1 MIIKYFEI
9 DKTDLNKSNFYL
21 FYGKNDGLQ
30 NEIIKKSFINNF
42 QGNINRY
49 DEKEFIENYN
59 IIATEVLTKSLFE
72 SEKIIIISRT
82 SDKILKLIQEI
93 FERDI
98 KDIKFILKSGI
109 LEKKSKLR
117 TFFEKNENLV
127 IVPFYEDDVNSLS
140 TIALNFIRKNNI
152 KMSRESLNL
161 IVNRANGNREN
172 LKNDL
177 EKIFNF
183 SITNKNIDTEDI
195 INLTNLSENY
205 GINELADS
213 YLEKNIKSTSKI
225 LNENIFTEQDCV
237 LIIRSIL
244 SKSKRLMN
252 IIEIYNET
260 KDLDEAI
267 MSAKPPVFW
276 KDKISVKKQA
286 KTWVLSELKNK
297 IYEINDI
304 ETLIKINSRNSINL
318 ISDFMINY

>member
-42 QGNINRY
+42 HGNINRY
-49 DEKEFIENYN
+49 DEKDFIENYN

-82 SDKILKLIQEI
+82 SDKILKLIQDI

-117 TFFEKNENLV
+117 NFFEKNENLV

-183 SITNKNIDTEDI
+183 SITNKNIDTGNI
-195 INLTNLSENY
+195 IKLTNLSENY

-237 LIIRSIL
+237 LIIRTIL

-304 ETLIKINSRNSINL
+304 ESLIKINSRNSINL

>member
-82 SDKILKLIQEI
+82 SDKILRLIQEI
-93 FERDI
+93 LERDI

-117 TFFEKNENLV
+117 NFFERNENLV

-140 TIALNFIRKNNI
+140 TIALNFIKKNNI

-183 SITNKNIDTEDI
+183 SITNKNIDTENI
-195 INLTNLSENY
+195 IKLTNLSENY
-205 GINELADS
+205 GVNELADS

-225 LNENIFTEQDCV
+225 LNENIFSDQDCV
-237 LIIRSIL
+237 LIIRTIL

-267 MSAKPPVFW
+267 MSAKPPIFW
-276 KDKISVKKQA
+276 KDKISVKKQV
-286 KTWVLSELKNK
+286 KSWILSELKNK

-304 ETLIKINSRNSINL
+304 ESLIKINSRNSVNL
-318 ISDFMINY
+318 ISDFIINY

>member
-1 MIIKYFEI
+1 MIIKHFEI
-9 DKTDLNKSNFYL
+9 DKADLNKSNFYL

-30 NEIIKKSFINNF
+30 NEIIEKNFTNKF
-42 QGNINRY
+42 QGSINKY

-59 IIATEVLTKSLFE
+59 VIATEVLTKSLFE
-72 SEKIIIISRT
+72 SEKIIIISRI
-82 SDKILKLIQEI
+82 SEKILKLIQEI
-93 FERDI
+93 LERDI

-109 LEKKSKLR
+109 LEKRSKLR
-117 TFFEKNENLV
+117 NFFEKNKNLV

-140 TIALNFIRKNNI
+140 AIALNFIRKYNI
-152 KMSRESLNL
+152 KMSRETLNL
-161 IVNRANGNREN
+161 IVSRANGNREN

-183 SITNKNIDTEDI
+183 SVTNKNIDTENVI
-195 INLTNLSENY
+195 KLTNLSENY

-237 LIIRSIL
+237 LIIRTIL

-304 ETLIKINSRNSINL
+304 ESLIKINSRNSVNL

>member
-42 QGNINRY
+42 HGNINRY
-49 DEKEFIENYN
+49 DEKDFIENYN

-82 SDKILKLIQEI
+82 SDKILKLIEEI
-93 FERDI
+93 LERDI

-117 TFFEKNENLV
+117 NYFEKNENLV

-161 IVNRANGNREN
+161 IINRANGNREN

-183 SITNKNIDTEDI
+183 SITNKNIDTENI
-195 INLTNLSENY
+195 IKLTNLSENY

-225 LNENIFTEQDCV
+225 LNENIFSDQDCV
-237 LIIRSIL
+237 LIIRTIL

-267 MSAKPPVFW
+267 MSAKPPVVW
-276 KDKISVKKQA
+276 KDKISVKKQV
-286 KTWVLSELKNK
+286 KSWVLSELKNK

-304 ETLIKINSRNSINL
+304 ESLIKINSKNSINL

>member
-30 NEIIKKSFINNF
+30 NEIIKKSFIDNF

-59 IIATEVLTKSLFE
+59 IIVTEVLTKSLFE

-82 SDKILKLIQEI
+82 SDKILRLIQEI
-93 FERDI
+93 LERDI

-117 TFFEKNENLV
+117 NFFEKNKNIV
-127 IVPFYEDDVNSLS
+127 IVPFYEDDINSLS

-161 IVNRANGNREN
+161 IINRANGNREN

-183 SITNKNIDTEDI
+183 SITNKNIDSENI
-195 INLTNLSENY
+195 INLTNLAENY

-237 LIIRSIL
+237 LIIRTIL

-260 KDLDEAI
+260 KDLDKAI

-286 KTWVLSELKNK
+286 KTWALSELKNK
-297 IYEINDI
+297 IYKINDI
-304 ETLIKINSRNSINL
+304 ESLIKINSRNSINL

>member
-30 NEIIKKSFINNF
+30 NEIIKKSFIDNF
-42 QGNINRY
+42 QGKINRY

-59 IIATEVLTKSLFE
+59 IIVTEVLTKSLFE

-117 TFFEKNENLV
+117 NFFEKNENLV

-183 SITNKNIDTEDI
+183 SITNKNIDTENI
-195 INLTNLSENY
+195 IKLTNLSENY

-225 LNENIFTEQDCV
+225 LNENIFSEQDCV
-237 LIIRSIL
+237 LIIRTIL

-252 IIEIYNET
+252 IIEVYNET

-286 KTWVLSELKNK
+286 KTWALSELKNK
-297 IYEINDI
+297 IYKINDI
-304 ETLIKINSRNSINL
+304 ESLIKINSRNSINL

>member
-42 QGNINRY
+42 HGNINRY
-49 DEKEFIENYN
+49 DEKDFIENYN

-117 TFFEKNENLV
+117 NFFEKNENLV

-183 SITNKNIDTEDI
+183 SITNKNIDTENI
-195 INLTNLSENY
+195 IKLTNLSENY
-205 GINELADS
+205 GINELVDS

-225 LNENIFTEQDCV
+225 LNENIFSEQDCV
-237 LIIRSIL
+237 LIIRTIL

-260 KDLDEAI
+260 KDLDKAI

-297 IYEINDI
+297 IYKINDI
-304 ETLIKINSRNSINL
+304 ESLIKINSRNSINL

>member
-9 DKTDLNKSNFYL
+9 GKTDLNKSNFYL

-30 NEIIKKSFINNF
+30 NEIIKKSFLDNF

-59 IIATEVLTKSLFE
+59 IIVTEVLTKSLFE

-117 TFFEKNENLV
+117 NFFEKNENLV

-183 SITNKNIDTEDI
+183 SITNKNIDTENI
-195 INLTNLSENY
+195 IKLTNLSENY
-205 GINELADS
+205 GINELVDS

-225 LNENIFTEQDCV
+225 LNENIFSEQDCV
-237 LIIRSIL
+237 LIIRTIL

-260 KDLDEAI
+260 KDLDKAI

-286 KTWVLSELKNK
+286 KTWALSELKNK
-297 IYEINDI
+297 IYKINDI
-304 ETLIKINSRNSINL
+304 ESLIKINSRNSINL

>member
-9 DKTDLNKSNFYL
+9 GKTDLNKSNFYL

-42 QGNINRY
+42 HGNINRY
-49 DEKEFIENYN
+49 DEKDFIENYN

-117 TFFEKNENLV
+117 NFFEKNENLV

-183 SITNKNIDTEDI
+183 SITNKNIDTENI
-195 INLTNLSENY
+195 IKLTNLSENY
-205 GINELADS
+205 GVNELADS

-237 LIIRSIL
+237 LIIRTIL

-252 IIEIYNET
+252 IIEVYNET

-297 IYEINDI
+297 IYKINDI
-304 ETLIKINSRNSINL
+304 ESLIKINSRNSINL

>member
-117 TFFEKNENLV
+117 NFFEKNENLV

-183 SITNKNIDTEDI
+183 SITNKNIDYENI
-195 INLTNLSENY
+195 IKLTNLSENY
-205 GINELADS
+205 GVNKLADS

-225 LNENIFTEQDCV
+225 LNENIFSEQDCV
-237 LIIRSIL
+237 LIIRTIL

-260 KDLDEAI
+260 KDLDKAI

-286 KTWVLSELKNK
+286 KTWALSELKNK
-297 IYEINDI
+297 IYKINDI
-304 ETLIKINSRNSINL
+304 ESLIKINSRNSINL

>member
-21 FYGKNDGLQ
+21 FYGKIDGLQ

-117 TFFEKNENLV
+117 NFFEKNENLV

-183 SITNKNIDTEDI
+183 SITNKNIDTENI
-195 INLTNLSENY
+195 IKLTNLSENY

-225 LNENIFTEQDCV
+225 LNENIFSEQDCV
-237 LIIRSIL
+237 LIIRTIL

-260 KDLDEAI
+260 KDLDKAI

-286 KTWVLSELKNK
+286 KTWALSELKNK
-297 IYEINDI
+297 IYKINDI
-304 ETLIKINSRNSINL
+304 ESLIKINSRNSINL

>member
-59 IIATEVLTKSLFE
+59 IIVTEVLTKSLFE

-93 FERDI
+93 IERDI

-117 TFFEKNENLV
+117 NFFEKNENLV

-183 SITNKNIDTEDI
+183 SITNKNIDTENI
-195 INLTNLSENY
+195 IKLTNLSENY

-225 LNENIFTEQDCV
+225 LNENIFSEQDCV
-237 LIIRSIL
+237 LIIRTIL

-304 ETLIKINSRNSINL
+304 ESLIKINSRNSINL

>member
-9 DKTDLNKSNFYL
+9 DKTDLNKFNFYL

-117 TFFEKNENLV
+117 NFFERNENLV

-183 SITNKNIDTEDI
+183 SITNKNIDTENI
-195 INLTNLSENY
+195 IKLTNLSENY

-225 LNENIFTEQDCV
+225 LNENIFSEQDCV
-237 LIIRSIL
+237 LIIRTIL

-260 KDLDEAI
+260 KDLDKAI

-297 IYEINDI
+297 IYKINDI
-304 ETLIKINSRNSINL
+304 ESLIKINSRNSINL

>member
-42 QGNINRY
+42 KGNINKY

-82 SDKILKLIQEI
+82 SEKILKLIQEI
-93 FERDI
+93 IERDI

-117 TFFEKNENLV
+117 NYFEKNENLV
-127 IVPFYEDDVNSLS
+127 IVPFYEDDDNSLS

-183 SITNKNIDTEDI
+183 SITNKNIDYENI
-195 INLTNLSENY
+195 IKLTNLSENY
-205 GINELADS
+205 GVNKLADS

-318 ISDFMINY
+318 ISDFVINY

>member
-30 NEIIKKSFINNF
+30 NEIIEKSFINNF

-82 SDKILKLIQEI
+82 SDKILKLIEEI
-93 FERDI
+93 LERDI

-117 TFFEKNENLV
+117 NFFEKNKNLV
-127 IVPFYEDDVNSLS
+127 IVPFYEDDINSLS

-183 SITNKNIDTEDI
+183 SITNKNIDSENI
-195 INLTNLSENY
+195 INLTNLAENY

-267 MSAKPPVFW
+267 MSAKPPIFW
-276 KDKISVKKQA
+276 KDKISVKKQV
-286 KTWVLSELKNK
+286 KSWILSELKNK

-304 ETLIKINSRNSINL
+304 E
-318 ISDFMINY
+318 

>member
-30 NEIIKKSFINNF
+30 NEIIKKSLINNF
-42 QGNINRY
+42 KGNINRY

-82 SDKILKLIQEI
+82 SEKILKLIQEI
-93 FERDI
+93 IERDI

-117 TFFEKNENLV
+117 NYFEKNENLV
-127 IVPFYEDDVNSLS
+127 IVPFYEDDDNSLS

-183 SITNKNIDTEDI
+183 SITNKNIDTGNI
-195 INLTNLSENY
+195 IKLTNLSENY

>member
-30 NEIIKKSFINNF
+30 NEIIKKSFIDNF

-59 IIATEVLTKSLFE
+59 IIVTEVLTKSLFE

-117 TFFEKNENLV
+117 NFFEKNENLV

-161 IVNRANGNREN
+161 IVTRANGNREN

-183 SITNKNIDTEDI
+183 SITNKNIDTENI
-195 INLTNLSENY
+195 IKLTNLSENY
-205 GINELADS
+205 GVNELADS

-237 LIIRSIL
+237 LIIRTIL

-304 ETLIKINSRNSINL
+304 ESLIKINSRNSINL

>member
-9 DKTDLNKSNFYL
+9 DKTDLNKFNFYL

-42 QGNINRY
+42 HGNINRY
-49 DEKEFIENYN
+49 DEKDFIENYN

-117 TFFEKNENLV
+117 NFFEKNENLV

-183 SITNKNIDTEDI
+183 SITNKNIDTENI
-195 INLTNLSENY
+195 IKLTNLSENY
-205 GINELADS
+205 GVNELADS

-237 LIIRSIL
+237 LIIRTIL

-318 ISDFMINY
+318 ISDFVINY

>member
-59 IIATEVLTKSLFE
+59 IIVTEVLTKSLFE
-72 SEKIIIISRT
+72 SEKIIIISRA

-117 TFFEKNENLV
+117 NFFEKNENLV

-183 SITNKNIDTEDI
+183 SITNKNIDTENI
-195 INLTNLSENY
+195 IKLTNLSENY
-205 GINELADS
+205 GVNELADS

-237 LIIRSIL
+237 LIIRTIL

-304 ETLIKINSRNSINL
+304 ESLIKINSRNSINL

>member
-30 NEIIKKSFINNF
+30 NEIIEKSFINNF

-117 TFFEKNENLV
+117 NFFEKNENLV

-183 SITNKNIDTEDI
+183 SITNKNIDTENI
-195 INLTNLSENY
+195 IKLTNLSENY

-225 LNENIFTEQDCV
+225 LNENIFSEQDCV
-237 LIIRSIL
+237 LIIRTIL

-304 ETLIKINSRNSINL
+304 ESLIKINSRNSINL

>member
-9 DKTDLNKSNFYL
+9 NKADLNKSNFYL

-30 NEIIKKSFINNF
+30 NEIIEKNFTNKF
-42 QGNINRY
+42 QGSINKY

-59 IIATEVLTKSLFE
+59 VIATEVLTKSLFE
-72 SEKIIIISRT
+72 SEKIIIISRI
-82 SDKILKLIQEI
+82 SDKILKLIHEI
-93 FERDI
+93 LERDI
-98 KDIKFILKSGI
+98 RDIKFILKSGI
-109 LEKKSKLR
+109 LEKRSKLR
-117 TFFEKNENLV
+117 NFFEKNKNLV

-140 TIALNFIRKNNI
+140 AIALNFIRKYNI
-152 KMSRESLNL
+152 KMSRETLNL
-161 IVNRANGNREN
+161 IVSRANGNREN

-183 SITNKNIDTEDI
+183 SVTNKNIDTENVI
-195 INLTNLSENY
+195 KLTNLSENY

-237 LIIRSIL
+237 LIIRTIL

-304 ETLIKINSRNSINL
+304 ESLIKINSRNSVNL

>member
-59 IIATEVLTKSLFE
+59 IIVTEVLTKSLFE

-117 TFFEKNENLV
+117 NFFEKNENLV

-140 TIALNFIRKNNI
+140 TMALNFIRKNNI

-183 SITNKNIDTEDI
+183 SITNKNIDTENI
-195 INLTNLSENY
+195 IKLTNLSENY

-225 LNENIFTEQDCV
+225 LNENIFSEQDCV
-237 LIIRSIL
+237 LIIRTIL

-304 ETLIKINSRNSINL
+304 ESLIKINSRNSINL

>member
-30 NEIIKKSFINNF
+30 NEIIKKSFIDNF

-59 IIATEVLTKSLFE
+59 IIVTEVLTKSLFE

-117 TFFEKNENLV
+117 NFFERNENLV

-183 SITNKNIDTEDI
+183 SITNKNIDYENI
-195 INLTNLSENY
+195 IKLTNLSENY
-205 GINELADS
+205 GVNELADS

-225 LNENIFTEQDCV
+225 LNENIFSEQDCV
-237 LIIRSIL
+237 LIIRTIL

-260 KDLDEAI
+260 KDLDKAI

-286 KTWVLSELKNK
+286 KTWALSELKNK
-297 IYEINDI
+297 IYKINDI
-304 ETLIKINSRNSINL
+304 ESLIKINSRNSINL

>member
-82 SDKILKLIQEI
+82 SEKILKLIQEI
-93 FERDI
+93 IERDI

-117 TFFEKNENLV
+117 NYFEKNENLV
-127 IVPFYEDDVNSLS
+127 IVPFYEDDDNSLS

-183 SITNKNIDTEDI
+183 SITNKNIDYENI
-195 INLTNLSENY
+195 IKLTNLSENY
-205 GINELADS
+205 GVNKLADS

-318 ISDFMINY
+318 ISDFVINY

>member
-30 NEIIKKSFINNF
+30 NEIIEKSFINNF

-117 TFFEKNENLV
+117 NFFEKNENLV

-183 SITNKNIDTEDI
+183 SITNKNIDSENI
-195 INLTNLSENY
+195 IKLTNLSENY

-225 LNENIFTEQDCV
+225 LNENIFSEQDCV
-237 LIIRSIL
+237 LIIRTIL

-260 KDLDEAI
+260 KDLDKAI

-297 IYEINDI
+297 IYKINDI
-304 ETLIKINSRNSINL
+304 ESLIKINSRNSINL

>member
-21 FYGKNDGLQ
+21 LYGKNDGLQ

-59 IIATEVLTKSLFE
+59 IIVTEVLTKSLFE

-117 TFFEKNENLV
+117 NFFEKNENLV

-183 SITNKNIDTEDI
+183 SITNKNIDTENI
-195 INLTNLSENY
+195 IKLTNLSENY
-205 GINELADS
+205 GVNELADS

-237 LIIRSIL
+237 LIIRTIL

-304 ETLIKINSRNSINL
+304 ESLIKINSRNSINL

>member
-59 IIATEVLTKSLFE
+59 IIVTEVLTKSLFE

-117 TFFEKNENLV
+117 NFFEKNENLV

-183 SITNKNIDTEDI
+183 SITNKNIDTENI
-195 INLTNLSENY
+195 IKLTNLSENY

-304 ETLIKINSRNSINL
+304 ESLIKINSRNSINL

>member
-9 DKTDLNKSNFYL
+9 DKTNLNKSNFYL

-30 NEIIKKSFINNF
+30 NEIIEKSFINNF

-59 IIATEVLTKSLFE
+59 IIATEVLTKSLFD

-117 TFFEKNENLV
+117 NFFEKNENLV

-183 SITNKNIDTEDI
+183 SITNKNIDTENI
-195 INLTNLSENY
+195 IKLTNLSENY

-225 LNENIFTEQDCV
+225 LNENIFSEQDCV
-237 LIIRSIL
+237 LIIRTIL

-304 ETLIKINSRNSINL
+304 ESLIKINSRNSINL

>member
-42 QGNINRY
+42 HGNINRY

-117 TFFEKNENLV
+117 NFFEKNENLV
-127 IVPFYEDDVNSLS
+127 IVPFYEDDINSLS

-183 SITNKNIDTEDI
+183 SITNKNIDTENI
-195 INLTNLSENY
+195 IKLTNLSENY

-225 LNENIFTEQDCV
+225 LNENIFSEQDCV
-237 LIIRSIL
+237 LIIRTIL

-297 IYEINDI
+297 IYKINDI
-304 ETLIKINSRNSINL
+304 ESLIKINSRNSINL

>member
-59 IIATEVLTKSLFE
+59 IIVTEVLTKSLFE

-93 FERDI
+93 IERDI

-117 TFFEKNENLV
+117 NFFEKNENLV

-183 SITNKNIDTEDI
+183 SITNKNIDTEYI
-195 INLTNLSENY
+195 IKLTNLSENY

-225 LNENIFTEQDCV
+225 LNENIFSEQDCV
-237 LIIRSIL
+237 LIIRTIL

-260 KDLDEAI
+260 KDLDKAI

-286 KTWVLSELKNK
+286 KTWALSELKNK
-297 IYEINDI
+297 IYKINDI
-304 ETLIKINSRNSINL
+304 ESLIKINSRNSINL

>member
-30 NEIIKKSFINNF
+30 NEIIKKSFIDNF

-59 IIATEVLTKSLFE
+59 IIVTEVLTKSLFE

-117 TFFEKNENLV
+117 NFFEKNENLV

-183 SITNKNIDTEDI
+183 SITNKNIDTENI
-195 INLTNLSENY
+195 IKLTNLSENY
-205 GINELADS
+205 GVNELADS

-237 LIIRSIL
+237 LIIRTIL

-297 IYEINDI
+297 IYEINEI
-304 ETLIKINSRNSINL
+304 ESLIKINSRNSINL

>member
-9 DKTDLNKSNFYL
+9 DKTDLNKFNFYL

-59 IIATEVLTKSLFE
+59 IIATEVLTKSLFD

-117 TFFEKNENLV
+117 NFFERNENLV

-140 TIALNFIRKNNI
+140 AIALNFIRKYNI
-152 KMSRESLNL
+152 KMSRETLNL
-161 IVNRANGNREN
+161 IVSRANGNREN

-183 SITNKNIDTEDI
+183 SVTNKNIDTENVI
-195 INLTNLSENY
+195 KLTNLSENY

-225 LNENIFTEQDCV
+225 LNENIFSDQDCI
-237 LIIRSIL
+237 LIIRTIL
-244 SKSKRLMN
+244 SKSKRLIN

-267 MSAKPPVFW
+267 MSAKPPIFW
-276 KDKISVKKQA
+276 KDKMSVKKQA

-297 IYEINDI
+297 VYEINDI
-304 ETLIKINSRNSINL
+304 ESLIKINSKNSINL
-318 ISDFMINY
+318 IADFMINY

>member
-59 IIATEVLTKSLFE
+59 IIVTEVLTKSLFE

-117 TFFEKNENLV
+117 NFFERNENLV

-183 SITNKNIDTEDI
+183 SITNKNIDTENI
-195 INLTNLSENY
+195 IKLTNLSENY
-205 GINELADS
+205 GVNELADS

-237 LIIRSIL
+237 LIIRTIL

-252 IIEIYNET
+252 IIEVYNET

-304 ETLIKINSRNSINL
+304 ESLIKINSRNSVNL
-318 ISDFMINY
+318 ISDFIINY

>member
-1 MIIKYFEI
+1 MIIKNFQV
-9 DKTDLNKSNFYL
+9 DKTDLNKYNFYL

-30 NEIIKKSFINNF
+30 NEVIEKSFLKKFEGTINK
-42 QGNINRY
+42 Y

-59 IIATEVLTKSLFE
+59 VIATEVLTKSLFE

-82 SDKILKLIQEI
+82 SDKILKLIEEI
-93 FERDI
+93 LERDI
-98 KDIKFILKSGI
+98 KDIKFILKTGI

-117 TFFEKNENLV
+117 NFFEKNKNLV
-127 IVPFYEDDVNSLS
+127 IIPFYEDDVSALS
-140 TIALNFIRKNNI
+140 TIALNFIREHKI

-161 IVNRANGNREN
+161 IVGRANGNREN

-177 EKIFNF
+177 EKILNF
-183 SITNKNIDTEDI
+183 SITNKNIDTEHVTK
-195 INLTNLSENY
+195 LTNLSENY

-213 YLEKNIKSTSKI
+213 YLEKDIKNTSKI
-225 LNENIFTEQDCV
+225 LNENIFSDQDCV
-237 LIIRSIL
+237 LIIRTIL

-252 IIEIYNET
+252 IIEIYNEK

-297 IYEINDI
+297 IYKINDI
-304 ETLIKINSRNSINL
+304 ESLIKINSRNSINL

>member
-1 MIIKYFEI
+1 MIIKHFEI
-9 DKTDLNKSNFYL
+9 DKADLNKSNFYL

-30 NEIIKKSFINNF
+30 NEIIEKNFTNKF
-42 QGNINRY
+42 QGSINKY

-59 IIATEVLTKSLFE
+59 VIATEVLTKSLFE
-72 SEKIIIISRT
+72 SEKIIIISRI
-82 SDKILKLIQEI
+82 SEKILKLIQEI
-93 FERDI
+93 LERDI

-109 LEKKSKLR
+109 LEKRSKLR
-117 TFFEKNENLV
+117 NFFEKNKNLV

-140 TIALNFIRKNNI
+140 AIALNFIRKHNI

-161 IVNRANGNREN
+161 IVSRANGNREN

-183 SITNKNIDTEDI
+183 SVTNKNIDTENVI
-195 INLTNLSENY
+195 KLTNLSENY

-225 LNENIFTEQDCV
+225 LNENIFSDQDCI
-237 LIIRSIL
+237 LIIRTIL
-244 SKSKRLMN
+244 SKSKRLIN

-267 MSAKPPVFW
+267 MSAKPPIFW
-276 KDKISVKKQA
+276 KDKMSVKKQA

-297 IYEINDI
+297 VYEINDI
-304 ETLIKINSRNSINL
+304 ESLIKINSKNSINL
-318 ISDFMINY
+318 IADFMINY

>member
-59 IIATEVLTKSLFE
+59 IIVTEVLTKSLFE

-82 SDKILKLIQEI
+82 SDKILKLIREI

-117 TFFEKNENLV
+117 NFFEKNENLV

-183 SITNKNIDTEDI
+183 SITNKNIDTENI
-195 INLTNLSENY
+195 IKLTNLSENY

-225 LNENIFTEQDCV
+225 LNENIFSEQDCV
-237 LIIRSIL
+237 LIIRTIL

-252 IIEIYNET
+252 IIEIYNEK

-304 ETLIKINSRNSINL
+304 ESLIKINSRNSINL

>member
-9 DKTDLNKSNFYL
+9 NKTDLKKSNFYL
-21 FYGKNDGLQ
+21 LYGKNDGLQ
-30 NEIIKKSFINNF
+30 NEIIEKSFINNF

-59 IIATEVLTKSLFE
+59 IIATEVLTKSLFD

-98 KDIKFILKSGI
+98 KDIKFILKSEI

-117 TFFEKNENLV
+117 NFFEKNENLV

-183 SITNKNIDTEDI
+183 SITNKNIDTENI
-195 INLTNLSENY
+195 IKLTNLSENY

-225 LNENIFTEQDCV
+225 LNENIFSEQDCV
-237 LIIRSIL
+237 LIIRTIL

-260 KDLDEAI
+260 KDLDKAI

-286 KTWVLSELKNK
+286 KTWALSELKNK
-297 IYEINDI
+297 IYKINDI
-304 ETLIKINSRNSINL
+304 ESLIKINSRNSINL

>member
-82 SDKILKLIQEI
+82 SDKILKLIREI

-117 TFFEKNENLV
+117 NFFEKNENLV

-183 SITNKNIDTEDI
+183 SITNKNIDTENI
-195 INLTNLSENY
+195 IKLTNLSENY

-225 LNENIFTEQDCV
+225 LNENIFSEQDCV
-237 LIIRSIL
+237 LIIRTIL

-304 ETLIKINSRNSINL
+304 ESLIKINSRNSINL

>member
-9 DKTDLNKSNFYL
+9 GKTDLNKSNFYL

-59 IIATEVLTKSLFE
+59 IIATEVLTKSLFD

-117 TFFEKNENLV
+117 NFFEKNENLV
-127 IVPFYEDDVNSLS
+127 IVPFYEDNVNSLS

-183 SITNKNIDTEDI
+183 SITNKNIDTENI
-195 INLTNLSENY
+195 IKLTNLSENY
-205 GINELADS
+205 GVNELADS

>member
-117 TFFEKNENLV
+117 NFFEKNENLV

-183 SITNKNIDTEDI
+183 SITNKNIDTENI
-195 INLTNLSENY
+195 IKLTNLSENY

-260 KDLDEAI
+260 KDLDKAI

-286 KTWVLSELKNK
+286 KTWALSELKNK
-297 IYEINDI
+297 IYKINDI
-304 ETLIKINSRNSINL
+304 ESLIKINSRNSINL